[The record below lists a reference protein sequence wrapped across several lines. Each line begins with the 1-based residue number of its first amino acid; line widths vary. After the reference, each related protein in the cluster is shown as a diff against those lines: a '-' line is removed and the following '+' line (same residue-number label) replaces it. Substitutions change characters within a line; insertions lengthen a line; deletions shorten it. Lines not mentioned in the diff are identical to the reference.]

1 VSALVYLLCQV
12 NVWAWVYTFDDQCL
26 VEVTRLAVRLLLVV
40 PKRRVFEEDVARN
53 TLEALSMP
61 ALAQSRNP
69 LVHCMV

>member
-1 VSALVYLLCQV
+1 
-12 NVWAWVYTFDDQCL
+12 
-26 VEVTRLAVRLLLVV
+26 
-40 PKRRVFEEDVARN
+40 VARN

>member
-1 VSALVYLLCQV
+1 V
-12 NVWAWVYTFDDQCL
+12 NTFDDQCL

-40 PKRRVFEEDVARN
+40 PKRRVFEEEVARD

-69 LVHCMV
+69 RVHCIHAHIRQKTIHKGM